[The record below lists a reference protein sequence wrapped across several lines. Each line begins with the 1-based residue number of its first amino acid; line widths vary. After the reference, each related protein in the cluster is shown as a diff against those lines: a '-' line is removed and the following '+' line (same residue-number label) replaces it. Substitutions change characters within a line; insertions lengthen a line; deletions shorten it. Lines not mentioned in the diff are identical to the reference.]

1 MNRIFKVEAESSD
14 VIKRGLGVPVRKAA
28 GGDLGVPA
36 PKRRAAG
43 GDLGIAAP
51 IRRAVGGDLGVAAP
65 IRRAAGGAELGELL
79 NIMKSQANTDS
90 DR

>member
-14 VIKRGLGVPVRKAA
+14 VMKRGLGVPVRKPV
-28 GGDLGVPA
+28 GGE
-36 PKRRAAG
+36 
-43 GDLGIAAP
+43 LGI
-51 IRRAVGGDLGVAAP
+51 AAP

>member
-14 VIKRGLGVPVRKAA
+14 VMKRGLGVPVRKPA
-28 GGDLGVPA
+28 GGE
-36 PKRRAAG
+36 
-43 GDLGIAAP
+43 LGIAAP
-51 IRRAVGGDLGVAAP
+51 IRRAAGGDLSITAP

>member
-43 GDLGIAAP
+43 GDLG
-51 IRRAVGGDLGVAAP
+51 VAAP